1 MNGLVTVAEGVAGT
15 VSLSDTFTKIVG
27 DLGPQFA
34 GAVPTVATTAGVIV
48 AIMIGV
54 PLVVKLFRRLVG

>member
-1 MNGLVTVAEGVAGT
+1 MNGLVTAAEGVAGT

-27 DLGPQFA
+27 DLGTQFS

>member
-1 MNGLVTVAEGVAGT
+1 MNGLMTLAEGV
-15 VSLSDTFTKIVG
+15 VSPSLSDTFTKIVG
-27 DLGPQFA
+27 DLGTQFA

>member
-1 MNGLVTVAEGVAGT
+1 MNGLMTLADGV
-15 VSLSDTFTKIVG
+15 VSSPTLSDTFTKIVG
-27 DLGPQFA
+27 DLGTQFA